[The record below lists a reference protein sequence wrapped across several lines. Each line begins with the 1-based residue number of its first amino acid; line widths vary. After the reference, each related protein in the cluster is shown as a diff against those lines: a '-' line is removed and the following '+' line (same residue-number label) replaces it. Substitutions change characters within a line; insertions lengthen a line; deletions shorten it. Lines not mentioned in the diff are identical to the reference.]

1 MRRPVAVRVVGPMQ
15 WIVIPALITVAVT
28 FLLATPVKL
37 FGLSLPEPVIPMVLA
52 FAWPL
57 IRPSVVAPLAL
68 MGLCLF
74 LDIFWAAQGAM
85 GMWAL
90 ALLAIYAVVLG
101 SRAFLIGQE
110 TAVLFVWYAACCSL
124 AFLLVYLIVSLKAG
138 NAPSILALIGQVV
151 PTLLLFPFADRMIE
165 RFEDGDVRFR

>member
-1 MRRPVAVRVVGPMQ
+1 MRRPVAVRVVGPTQ
-15 WIVIPALITVAVT
+15 WIFIPALITVAAT
-28 FLLATPVKL
+28 ILLATPVEL

-57 IRPSVVAPLAL
+57 IRPSIIAPVILMAL
-68 MGLCLF
+68 GLF
-74 LDIFWAAQGAM
+74 LDIFWYGPL
-85 GMWAL
+85 GVWAL
-90 ALLAIYAVVLG
+90 SLLGIYAVVLG

-110 TAVLFVWYAACCSL
+110 TAVLFVWYAACCCV
-124 AFLLVYLIVSLKAG
+124 AFLLAYLIVGIKAG
-138 NAPSILALIGQVV
+138 NAPSILSLLGQVF

>member
-1 MRRPVAVRVVGPMQ
+1 MRRPVAVRIVGPVQ

-28 FLLATPVKL
+28 IVLGTPVEL

-57 IRPSVVAPLAL
+57 IRPSVVAPLVL
-68 MGLCLF
+68 TGLGLG
-74 LDIFWAAQGAM
+74 LDIFTYGPLGLWG
-85 GMWAL
+85 L
-90 ALLAIYAVVLG
+90 SLLGIYAVVLA
-101 SRAFLIGQE
+101 SRSFLIGQD
-110 TAVLFVWYAACCSL
+110 TAVLFVWYAACCGL
-124 AFLLVYLIVSLKAG
+124 AFLLVYLVRMIIDQNAASL
-138 NAPSILALIGQVV
+138 LALLGQLI